1 LNSDGSMDN
10 GFNPGANGNYVNGLA
25 IQADGKIV
33 VGGTFTI
40 LGGQSRKYIGRL
52 NPDGSVDSG
61 FNPEAGGEVR
71 CLAMQADGKMVL
83 AGPFGSLG
91 GQYHPS
97 IGRLNVDGSADNTFR
112 PSARGSTIY
121 CLAIQADGKVIVGG
135 SMNSLSDLPCKN
147 IARLNDAE
155 PATQQLSFDG
165 SRVTWLRGGTGPDV
179 RRATFEF
186 ATNGLD
192 WTLIGNGARVSGGWQ
207 LSGVSIPSSAM
218 IRARGSAI
226 TGGVSDWF
234 VETTIGSTAPAM
246 SLNIDRLGEGP
257 VLRVTGGI
265 GLQYHLE
272 YTPVL
277 SATHVWQSMPF
288 TLTNN
293 PQIIIDETMTN
304 ANQRFYRLRR
314 N

>member
-1 LNSDGSMDN
+1 VAGGNFTTLNGQASKNIARLNPDGSVDS
-10 GFNPGANGNYVNGLA
+10 GFNAAGGGEVDCLA

-33 VGGTFTI
+33 VGG
-40 LGGQSRKYIGRL
+40 S
-52 NPDGSVDSG
+52 
-61 FNPEAGGEVR
+61 
-71 CLAMQADGKMVL
+71 
-83 AGPFGSLG
+83 FGSLG

-135 SMNSLSDLPCKN
+135 SMNSLCKN

-179 RRATFEF
+179 WRSTFEF

-207 LSGVSIPSSAM
+207 LSGVSIPTNAI

-234 VETTIGSTAPAM
+234 VETKIGSTDVAM
-246 SLNIDRLGEGP
+246 SLKIDRLGEMP
-257 VLRVTGGI
+257 VLHVTGGI
-265 GLQYHLE
+265 GLQYVLE
-272 YTPVL
+272 YAPGL
-277 SATHVWQSMPF
+277 SLANVWQGKLL
-288 TLTNN
+288 TLTNS
-293 PQIIIDETMTN
+293 PQVIIDETMTN